1 MRITVRVQTGA
12 SRTQITILEDGTY
25 RVAVHEHPEKGKA
38 NEAIRKALAD
48 HFHVAPSRISI
59 VAGHA
64 ARTKII
70 EVA

>member
-1 MRITVRVQTGA
+1 M
-12 SRTQITILEDGTY
+12 GTY

-59 VAGHA
+59 VAGTPPVQ
-64 ARTKII
+64 RL
-70 EVA
+70 